1 MKRRPPP
8 CPVWGPVPPCY
19 GRTVRGRGYAG
30 PLPAPELAARNGFMR
45 GFIAAGLV
53 AATGIGRPGGYG
65 YGGKD
70 GAQGLGLLRGLG
82 LPRGLGAGT
91 TEQFVIGTLLG
102 AAAAYVLADEELRG
116 KIMKS
121 AMKLYTGLAGGVE
134 EFKEQMADLKAEIEA
149 EHGA

>member
-1 MKRRPPP
+1 MSKKKLKKMLRKAIKN
-8 CPVWGPVPPCY
+8 GY
-19 GRTVRGRGYAG
+19 GQ
-30 PLPAPELAARNGFMR
+30 NG
-45 GFIAAGLV
+45 AAGYENY
-53 AATGIGRPGGYG
+53 GSGGEDGYG
-65 YGGKD
+65 YGFPGAYGGKD
-70 GAQGLGLLRGLG
+70 AAGQGLGLLRGLG

-91 TEQFVIGTLLG
+91 TEQFVIGALLG

>member
-1 MKRRPPP
+1 MSKKKLKKMLRKAIKN
-8 CPVWGPVPPCY
+8 GY
-19 GRTVRGRGYAG
+19 GQ
-30 PLPAPELAARNGFMR
+30 NG
-45 GFIAAGLV
+45 AAGYENYG
-53 AATGIGRPGGYG
+53 AGGEDGYG
-65 YGGKD
+65 YGFPGAYGGKD
-70 GAQGLGLLRGLG
+70 AAQQQGLGLLRGLG

-91 TEQFVIGTLLG
+91 TEQFVIGALLG